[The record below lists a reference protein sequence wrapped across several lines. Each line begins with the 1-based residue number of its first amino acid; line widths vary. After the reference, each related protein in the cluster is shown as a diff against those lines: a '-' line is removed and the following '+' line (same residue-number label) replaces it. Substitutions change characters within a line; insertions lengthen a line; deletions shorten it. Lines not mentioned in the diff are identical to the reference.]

1 MFVVG
6 VFFWHSP
13 YKKKGLLMENNVV
26 VTTSD
31 LNKKSRSLAI
41 QDNMS
46 LIPMTAGLT
55 TAGMFFA
62 LDLFVLLY
70 VSLGVATV
78 GIGLLFVNLS
88 LRKEHFQ
95 QIFMK
100 KHNEILKEENRK
112 KLIYIKESLKNKK
125 SSKQIERFDIKYELF
140 KKVIKNQLSES
151 SLAYQRLV
159 GGFDQIYLMAT
170 KNIEKVLNYEIN
182 MDAIDIKYI
191 GIEIKKLEN
200 KSQLESYEELELSSL
215 KERLELFNDY
225 KVKIDEIL
233 SNNEVALTKMD
244 KTQASLT
251 ELNKPESMRCALQE
265 LQMLANVLDNKTSR
279 K

>member
-1 MFVVG
+1 
-6 VFFWHSP
+6 
-13 YKKKGLLMENNVV
+13 MENNVV

-31 LNKKSRSLAI
+31 LNKKSRGLAI

-46 LIPMTAGLT
+46 LIPITAGLT

-62 LDLFVLLY
+62 LDLFILLY
-70 VSLGVATV
+70 ISLGVATV
-78 GIGLLFVNLS
+78 GVGLLFINLS

-100 KHNEILKEENRK
+100 KHNEFLKEENNK
-112 KLIYIKESLKNKK
+112 KLIYIKKTLKNEK
-125 SSKQIERFDIKYELF
+125 SARQIERFETKYQLF
-140 KKVIKNQLSES
+140 KKVIKSQLSES

-182 MDAIDIKYI
+182 MDAIDVDYIKS
-191 GIEIKKLEN
+191 EIKNLES
-200 KSQLESYEELELSSL
+200 KEQLESYEDVELSSL
-215 KERLELFNDY
+215 KERLDLFNNY

-265 LQMLANVLDNKTSR
+265 LQMLASVLDKKTGNN
-279 K
+279 